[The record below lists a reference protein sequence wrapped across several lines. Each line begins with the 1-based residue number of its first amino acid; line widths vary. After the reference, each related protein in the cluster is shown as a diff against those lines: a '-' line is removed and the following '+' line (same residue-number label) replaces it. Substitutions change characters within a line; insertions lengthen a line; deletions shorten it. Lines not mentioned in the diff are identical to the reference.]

1 MTDGTSQPMVFG
13 DIHELLRKV
22 NGESEPAYMWQSE
35 KPKEEVKPEEPSPA
49 SEQQGQKNDKEKPPS
64 KENLETDK
72 EQIPVAEPGQKE
84 KPRKSRVKPP
94 PPKTEREEER
104 KAAENVKEIPK
115 AKISALPSKKDIQS
129 QIESFSYAMEKGH
142 RHWVFLP
149 DEVCVTLEI
158 VYGRNRLSAIFT
170 ALAKAF
176 IDANKDELRRLITH
190 RTNLLQ

>member
-1 MTDGTSQPMVFG
+1 MTDGTPQPMVFG

-22 NGESEPAYMWQSE
+22 NGESEPAYMWQSD
-35 KPKEEVKPEEPSPA
+35 KPKEEVKSEEPSSA
-49 SEQQGQKNDKEKPPS
+49 SEQQSQKDDKEKSPS
-64 KENLETDK
+64 TEDLETDK
-72 EQIPVAEPGQKE
+72 EQKPAVEPNQQE
-84 KPRKSRVKPP
+84 KPHKSKAKPSSS
-94 PPKTEREEER
+94 KTAKMEEETVT
-104 KAAENVKEIPK
+104 EVVKERPK
-115 AKISALPSKKDIQS
+115 AKMSALPSKEDIQA
-129 QIESFSYAMEKGH
+129 QIESFSYAIEKGH

-149 DEVCVTLEI
+149 DEVFVTLEI

>member
-49 SEQQGQKNDKEKPPS
+49 SEQQGQKNGKEKSPS

-149 DEVCVTLEI
+149 DEVFATLET
-158 VYGRNRLSAIFT
+158 VYGSNRLSAVFT
-170 ALAKAF
+170 ALARVF
-176 IDANKDELRRLITH
+176 IDANKEEPRRLIAH

>member
-1 MTDGTSQPMVFG
+1 MVFG

-22 NGESEPAYMWQSE
+22 NGESEPAYMWQSD
-35 KPKEEVKPEEPSPA
+35 KPKEEVKQEEPFPA
-49 SEQQGQKNDKEKPPS
+49 EEKQSQKDDKEKCPS
-64 KENLETDK
+64 TEDSETDN
-72 EQIPVAEPGQKE
+72 EPSIETEPCQKE

-94 PPKTEREEER
+94 PAKPEREEER

>member
-94 PPKTEREEER
+94 HPKTEREEER

-149 DEVCVTLEI
+149 DEVFVTLEI

>member
-1 MTDGTSQPMVFG
+1 MTDGTSRPMVFG

-22 NGESEPAYMWQSE
+22 NGESEPAYMWQSD
-35 KPKEEVKPEEPSPA
+35 KQGEEVKPETHEMVSEEQKSSDKEEPSSAERP
-49 SEQQGQKNDKEKPPS
+49 KPDNNQTPS
-64 KENLETDK
+64 SDSNPE
-72 EQIPVAEPGQKE
+72 E
-84 KPRKSRVKPP
+84 KPRKKKTKPP
-94 PPKTEREEER
+94 PSKSASQEE
-104 KAAENVKEIPK
+104 APITDNGAEKPK
-115 AKISALPSKKDIQS
+115 ARKSAFISKEDIQS

-149 DEVCVTLEI
+149 DEVFVTLEI

>member
-49 SEQQGQKNDKEKPPS
+49 SEQQGQKNGKEKSPS

-149 DEVCVTLEI
+149 DEVFATLET
-158 VYGRNRLSAIFT
+158 VYGSNRLSAVFT
-170 ALAKAF
+170 ALARAF
-176 IDANKDELRRLITH
+176 IDANKEELRRLIAH

>member
-149 DEVCVTLEI
+149 DEVFATLET
-158 VYGRNRLSAIFT
+158 VYGSNRLSAVFT
-170 ALAKAF
+170 ALARVF
-176 IDANKDELRRLITH
+176 IDANKEELRRLIAH

>member
-22 NGESEPAYMWQSE
+22 NGESQPAYMWQSD

-72 EQIPVAEPGQKE
+72 EKIPVAEPGQKE

-115 AKISALPSKKDIQS
+115 AKISALPSKEDIQS

-176 IDANKDELRRLITH
+176 IDANKGELRKLIAH

>member
-1 MTDGTSQPMVFG
+1 MTDGTPQPMVFG

-22 NGESEPAYMWQSE
+22 NGESQPAYMWQSD

-49 SEQQGQKNDKEKPPS
+49 SEQQGQKDDKEKPPS

-149 DEVCVTLEI
+149 DEVFVTLEI

>member
-22 NGESEPAYMWQSE
+22 NGESEPAYMWQSD

-49 SEQQGQKNDKEKPPS
+49 SEQQDQKNDKEKPPS

-94 PPKTEREEER
+94 SPKTEREEER

>member
-13 DIHELLRKV
+13 DIHDLLRKV

-49 SEQQGQKNDKEKPPS
+49 SEQQGQKNGKEKSPS

-149 DEVCVTLEI
+149 DEVFATLET
-158 VYGRNRLSAIFT
+158 VYGSNRLSAVFT
-170 ALAKAF
+170 ALARVF
-176 IDANKDELRRLITH
+176 IDANKEELRRLIAH

>member
-1 MTDGTSQPMVFG
+1 MTDGTPQPMVFG

-22 NGESEPAYMWQSE
+22 NGESEPAYTWQSD

-49 SEQQGQKNDKEKPPS
+49 SEQQGQKDDKEKPPS

-72 EQIPVAEPGQKE
+72 KQISVAEPGQKE
-84 KPRKSRVKPP
+84 KPRKSKAKPLP
-94 PPKTEREEER
+94 SKTEREEDGKTTEV
-104 KAAENVKEIPK
+104 VKERPK
-115 AKISALPSKKDIQS
+115 AKISALPSQKDIQS
-129 QIESFSYAMEKGH
+129 QIESFSYAIGKGH

-149 DEVCVTLEI
+149 DEVFVTLEI

>member
-22 NGESEPAYMWQSE
+22 NGESEPAYMWQSD
-35 KPKEEVKPEEPSPA
+35 KPKKEVKPEEPSPA

-149 DEVCVTLEI
+149 DEVFVTLEI

>member
-22 NGESEPAYMWQSE
+22 NGESQPAYMWQSD

-49 SEQQGQKNDKEKPPS
+49 SVLQSKKDDKEKPPS
-64 KENLETDK
+64 TEGFETDK
-72 EQIPVAEPGQKE
+72 EQKPLAESSQKE
-84 KPRKSRVKPP
+84 KPRKSKAKPSP
-94 PPKTEREEER
+94 SKTEKEDE
-104 KAAENVKEIPK
+104 KAAEKVKERSN
-115 AKISALPSKKDIQS
+115 AKISALPSKENIQA
-129 QIESFSYAMEKGH
+129 QIESFSYAIEKGH
-142 RHWVFLP
+142 RHWVYLP
-149 DEVCVTLEI
+149 DEVFVTLEI

-176 IDANKDELRRLITH
+176 IDANKDELRQLIAH

>member
-1 MTDGTSQPMVFG
+1 MTDGKSQPMVFG

-149 DEVCVTLEI
+149 DEVFVTLEI